1 MSTTPPQQQHNNS
14 QTGHP
19 SPEPSGG
26 ADVSPRATSR
36 GRRTPHVRTC
46 RRAARRRRSCA
57 RCCLPVGCWF
67 PVGCLARNH
76 FAGARRR
83 GSRFP
88 ASGMPLGMCE
98 VLLLC
103 FYCLGNCS
111 VAVAAR
117 CSVAGRPLLGARAA
131 RRDCL
136 ARWGEG
142 GPGGAKRGHCKRR
155 ALHPTMTTARASA
168 ATLRRPSC
176 ALLQTERLSAP
187 RIGDT
192 SQTRG

>member
-1 MSTTPPQQQHNNS
+1 MAAARSAGRHAAAAPARGAACLLVVGFLLAAWRAVTS
-14 QTGHP
+14 LGR
-19 SPEPSGG
+19 GG
-26 ADVSPRATSR
+26 AVLAFRPTA
-36 GRRTPHVRTC
+36 C
-46 RRAARRRRSCA
+46 RSACA
-57 RCCLPVGCWF
+57 KF
-67 PVGCLARNH
+67 
-76 FAGARRR
+76 
-83 GSRFP
+83 
-88 ASGMPLGMCE
+88 
-98 VLLLC
+98 C

-131 RRDCL
+131 RGASRSL
-136 ARWGEG
+136 GPLSRVESAKGGEG

-176 ALLQTERLSAP
+176 APLQTERLCAP

-192 SQTRG
+192 SQTRGWGDSLAFPAMIFW